1 MNFKEVCIKRQELIS
16 KFKKIF
22 RREPQWDL
30 GFLFDVVQFSSD
42 LDVPDNVSL
51 TDFIKQ
57 NYGDEAN
64 KIVDDIIELAT
75 DFAETMS
82 ASTDGQIREEKT
94 KGLLGIARKLNGSV
108 K

>member
-1 MNFKEVCIKRQELIS
+1 MQTRLTIFNEVSLVILFPILIIRGS
-16 KFKKIF
+16 SFS
-22 RREPQWDL
+22 EDL
-30 GFLFDVVQFSSD
+30 N
-42 LDVPDNVSL
+42 VPDDISL
-51 TDFIKQ
+51 TDYLKQ